1 MAKKRPQIP
10 RAWERLLG
18 AALLALTAASMALAL
33 SPGIFSERIPFTDAD
48 LGGIAAGTLKAHRDY
63 DIPDEATTER
73 MREEAVAAVRAVYE
87 HDTTL
92 IDTIASRI
100 REGFAFARAMIEDA
114 EGPAERLQIL
124 EPLREELERRLGAR
138 LEDAELAALARAGFS
153 QEVEDGVVALTTQV
167 MREMVVSDR
176 EELAQHRS
184 RGIAIRRLSHGSAAV
199 EILSDVEGI
208 RDLATVRARLSP
220 TAPELSGQPREVRNA
235 AVQLARREIRSNL
248 KYEPDLTQKRRA
260 DARAAVKP
268 VIIQLKKGEKI
279 IGDGERIEKRHLVI
293 FQGMRAQAEA
303 GDGVLVRLG
312 GALLSVVLLG
322 GIFAVA
328 RTGFR
333 AFQPRKRDTALLGL
347 LGVVTLLSAHAWGEI
362 ATVLRERTPELP
374 PEAWTYAFPFAA
386 GALVLRLVL
395 GGEAAFLFAVGAS
408 ALVGVVTGS
417 SLPTTLVILAGSCA
431 AAYKAEE
438 VRDRYGL
445 LRAGAFAGVSQALVV
460 IGFGLLEGEPL
471 AVEVVAGSVAAVLGG
486 AFVVPIVAM
495 GLLALLELG
504 FGYLSNLRLVELAS
518 LNHPALKELIVQA
531 PGTYHHS
538 IIVGTLVEG
547 AAESIGANPLL
558 AKVCAYYHDLGKG
571 RNPLYFGEN
580 QKGPNP
586 HDDLPP
592 EESARIIIDHV
603 AQGLEIAKKHKLP
616 RLVADAIPQHHGTR
630 LVGFFYHKALRAA
643 EGQGNGDARPVDPEP
658 FRYPGPKPQMREHAL
673 VMMADAVEAASRALP
688 EPTPERLRALVRKL
702 IHGIFLDGQ
711 LDECPLTLQDLSKIE
726 DSFCTSLEAI
736 YHARPVYPPGAQA
749 PAPEQ
754 GAQAP
759 VVALRR

>member
-1 MAKKRPQIP
+1 MPKPRPQPP

-18 AALLALTAASMALAL
+18 VALLSLTAAATALAL

-48 LGGIAAGTLKAHRDY
+48 LGGIAGGTIKAHRDY
-63 DIPDEATTER
+63 DIPDDSTTQR
-73 MREEAVAAVRAVYE
+73 MREEAVAGVRAVYE

-92 IDTIASRI
+92 IDIIASRI
-100 REGFAFARAMIEDA
+100 RDGFAFARSMIEEA
-114 EGPAERLQIL
+114 PTPAERLQIL
-124 EPLREELERRLGAR
+124 EPLREDLERRLGAR
-138 LEDAELAALARAGFS
+138 LEDEELVALARVGFA
-153 QEVEDGVVALTTQV
+153 QEVEDGVVALTAQV

-184 RGIAIRRLSHGSAAV
+184 RGIAIRRLAGKSAAV
-199 EILSDVEGI
+199 EVLSDVEGI

-220 TAPELSGQPREVRNA
+220 TAPELSGQAREVRNA

-248 KYEPDLTQKRRA
+248 KYDPDLTAKRRD
-260 DARAAVKP
+260 DAKATVKP
-268 VIIQLKKGEKI
+268 VVIQLKKGEKI

-293 FQGMRAQAEA
+293 FQGMRLQAEA
-303 GDGVLVRLG
+303 GDGMLVRTG
-312 GALLSVVLLG
+312 GALLSVLLLA
-322 GIFAVA
+322 GIFGAA
-328 RTGFR
+328 RSGFG
-333 AFQPRKRDTALLGL
+333 AFRLRKRDIALLGL
-347 LGVVTLLSAHAWGEI
+347 LGVATLLSAFAWNEV
-362 ATVLRERTPELP
+362 AAVLRERTPEVP

-395 GGEAAFLFAVGAS
+395 GGEAAFLFAVGTA
-408 ALVGVVTGS
+408 ALVGVAAGS
-417 SLPTTLVILAGSCA
+417 SLPTALVVLLGSLA
-431 AAYKAEE
+431 AAQKAED

-445 LRAGAFAGVSQALVV
+445 FRAGAFAGVAQALVV
-460 IGFGLLEGEPL
+460 ICFGLLGSEPVS
-471 AVEVVAGSVAAVLGG
+471 VEVVAGSVAAVLGG
-486 AFVVPIVAM
+486 AILVPIVAM

-504 FGYLSNLRLVELAS
+504 FGYLSDLRLVELAS

-547 AAESIGANPLL
+547 AAEAIGANPLL

-571 RNPLYFGEN
+571 RNPLFFGEN
-580 QKGPNP
+580 QKGHNP
-586 HDDLPP
+586 HDELPP

-603 AQGLEIAKKHKLP
+603 DHGLEIARKHKLP

-630 LVGFFYHKALRAA
+630 LVGFFYHKAVRAE
-643 EGQGNGDARPVDPEP
+643 EGREEGRVVDPEA
-658 FRYPGPKPQMREHAL
+658 FRYGGPKPQMREHAL
-673 VMMADAVEAASRALP
+673 VMMADAAEAASRAMP
-688 EPTPERLRALVRKL
+688 EPTPERLRTLVRKL
-702 IHGIFLDGQ
+702 IQGIFLDGQ
-711 LDECPLTLQDLSKIE
+711 LDECPLTLQDLSQIE
-726 DSFCTSLEAI
+726 DSFCATLEAI

-749 PAPEQ
+749 PAPDL